1 MQEVIISQDKQKNK
15 IVALVENGKLV
26 EKYEERPEQKR
37 LEGNIY
43 LGKVENVLV
52 GMQAAFVDIGVEK
65 NTFIHIKDIIPKV
78 SNETGN
84 KNETLSKYNIKNY
97 IHTGM
102 PILVQVKR
110 DSTNKKGARV
120 STHITIPGRFVVLMP
135 NSEFITISKK
145 IEKDQERK
153 RLTDL
158 AKSVLSQGFG
168 LIIRTSAEGKEK
180 ELIQKDIEGVI
191 QQYNEI
197 IKKAKTLE
205 KSSNFNPVALYSNN
219 GIVEKI
225 LTDIIDQDLQRII
238 TNNVE
243 INKYVQKF
251 LQDTRLESKVKLEL
265 KQNENVL
272 NIYDIEDQ
280 IEKSNNRKI
289 WLKCGGFITID
300 KTEALTA
307 IDVNSGKY
315 VGSKDL
321 EQTVFTVNK
330 EATIEIAKQLR
341 LRDIGGIIIID
352 YIDMEKKETKQKIL
366 EILEEHVKKDRSKIQ
381 IVGFTPR
388 GSKHNNMHKHA
399 RGENIMKKRVI
410 ALTMAALM
418 AASLTACGGS
428 AKETTAA
435 AAADTTAAAK
445 EESTAAE
452 STAAESKE
460 AAGGKLVMATNAEF
474 PPYEFHDGDKIVG
487 IDAEIAQAIADEL
500 GMELEIEDI
509 AFDSIIPEIVS
520 GKADMAL
527 AGMTVTEDRKASVD
541 FSDTYATASQMI
553 IVKEDSEI
561 AGPDDLKGVTVGV
574 QLGTTGDIYVSDLEA
589 DGTTVERYNKGFEA
603 VQALSQGKI
612 DAVVIDGEPAKTFV
626 SETEGLKILDEAFTV
641 EEYAIAVKKGNTELL
656 DKVNGALETLKDN
669 GTLDEIVAKY
679 IKAE

>member
-26 EKYEERPEQKR
+26 EKYEERPEKKR

-120 STHITIPGRFVVLMP
+120 STHVTIPGRFVVLMP

-243 INKYVQKF
+243 INKYVQIF
-251 LQDTRLESKVKLEL
+251 LQDTGLESKVKLEL

-315 VGSKDL
+315 VGNKDL

-341 LRDIGGIIIID
+341 LRDIGGIVIID

-381 IVGFTPR
+381 IVGFTPLDLLEVTR
-388 GSKHNNMHKHA
+388 KHMCSN
-399 RGENIMKKRVI
+399 
-410 ALTMAALM
+410 
-418 AASLTACGGS
+418 
-428 AKETTAA
+428 
-435 AAADTTAAAK
+435 D
-445 EESTAAE
+445 
-452 STAAESKE
+452 
-460 AAGGKLVMATNAEF
+460 
-474 PPYEFHDGDKIVG
+474 
-487 IDAEIAQAIADEL
+487 
-500 GMELEIEDI
+500 
-509 AFDSIIPEIVS
+509 
-520 GKADMAL
+520 
-527 AGMTVTEDRKASVD
+527 
-541 FSDTYATASQMI
+541 
-553 IVKEDSEI
+553 
-561 AGPDDLKGVTVGV
+561 
-574 QLGTTGDIYVSDLEA
+574 
-589 DGTTVERYNKGFEA
+589 
-603 VQALSQGKI
+603 
-612 DAVVIDGEPAKTFV
+612 
-626 SETEGLKILDEAFTV
+626 
-641 EEYAIAVKKGNTELL
+641 
-656 DKVNGALETLKDN
+656 
-669 GTLDEIVAKY
+669 
-679 IKAE
+679 